1 MDLEKQIE
9 TKLESIASGIASVQE
24 ICDRNTKQITAI
36 DEEQITKINNVVTKN
51 IDAINEIK
59 AKDEKI
65 AASIKNIETTLA
77 RPTNA
82 KEADISEA
90 KIEFLRYFRKGIK
103 PSQSVLEEIASVY
116 AKKICLGGDETA
128 IQLETKSLVEGNNPD
143 GGFWIRPEIASFTV
157 DRIFETSPM
166 RNIAS
171 VITIGTESIDIIV
184 DDNQATGDWVGEV
197 DPRPETDTPQIGL
210 NSIFAHE
217 LAAFPAISQRMLDDA
232 GFDIEAW
239 LQRKVTDIFMRKE
252 NTAFV
257 VGDGSKKPRGFLTY
271 PAWSNVNVY
280 ERNKIAQ
287 LVSSTSASFESDD
300 FISLQ
305 NLLLEGYQS
314 RAVWTMQRAT
324 FGEVMKLKTI
334 DGQYLLNPAIIAE
347 GANQILLG
355 KRVMFFDDMPAI
367 AADALAVSYGDFEV
381 GYTIVDR
388 IGIRILR
395 DPFTN
400 KPFVNFY
407 TTKRVGGDVTNYQSI
422 KILKLAA

>member
-1 MDLEKQIE
+1 MDLDKQIE
-9 TKLESIASGIASVQE
+9 TKLESIASGIAEVQKANDE
-24 ICDRNTKQITAI
+24 LGGRITAL
-36 DEEQITKINNVVTKN
+36 DEEKFAKINDVVTKN
-51 IDAINEIK
+51 IDDLNDIK
-59 AKDEKI
+59 ARGEKVE
-65 AASIKNIETTLA
+65 ASIKNIETTLA

-90 KIEFLRYFRKGIK
+90 KIEFLRYFRKGTA
-103 PSQSVLEEIASVY
+103 PSKSVLEEIASVY
-116 AKKICLGGDETA
+116 AKKICLGGDENE
-128 IQLETKSLVEGNNPD
+128 IQLHTKSLVEGNNPD
-143 GGFWIRPEIASFTV
+143 GGFWIRPEIATFTV

-184 DDNQATGDWVGEV
+184 DDNQAAGDWVGEV
-197 DPRPETDTPQIGL
+197 DPRPETATPQIGL

-232 GFDIEAW
+232 GFDVEAW

-271 PAWSNVNVY
+271 PAWGQVEVY

-287 LVSSTSASFESDD
+287 LVSSVSGSFNSDD
-300 FISLQ
+300 FIDLQ
-305 NLLLEGYQS
+305 GLLLEGYQA
-314 RAVWTMQRAT
+314 RANWTMKRDT
-324 FGEVMKLKTI
+324 FTEVMKLKDL
-334 DGQYLLNPAIIAE
+334 DGQYLLNPSIISE
-347 GANQILLG
+347 GANKLLLG
-355 KRVMFFDDMPAI
+355 KPVMFFDDMPAI
-367 AADALAVSYGDFEV
+367 ATDALAIAYGDFEV

>member
-1 MDLEKQIE
+1 METQKETAAMLEN
-9 TKLESIASGIASVQE
+9 IASGIATVQE
-24 ICDRNTKQITAI
+24 LGERNQKQSAI
-36 DEEQITKINNVVTKN
+36 DGEQIAKITDDVTKTIEALN
-51 IDAINEIK
+51 VIK
-59 AKDEKI
+59 AREEKVEK
-65 AASIKNIETTLA
+65 SIKNLETTLA

-82 KEADISEA
+82 KEAECSEA

-103 PSQSVLEEIASVY
+103 PSTSVLEEIAQVY
-116 AKKICLGGDETA
+116 AKKICLGGDENE
-128 IQLETKSLVEGNNPD
+128 IKLHTKALVEGNNPD
-143 GGFWIRPEIASFTV
+143 GGFWIRPEIATFTV
-157 DRIFETSPM
+157 DRLFETSPM

-171 VITIGTESIDIIV
+171 VITIGAESIDIIV
-184 DDNQATGDWVGEV
+184 DDNQAAGDWVGEV
-197 DPRPETDTPQIGL
+197 DPRPETATPQIGL

-232 GFDIEAW
+232 GFDVEAW

-271 PAWSNVNVY
+271 PAWANVNVY

-287 LVSSTSASFESDD
+287 LDSTVSASFDADD
-300 FISLQ
+300 LISLQ
-305 NLLLEGYQS
+305 NLLLEGYQA

-324 FGEVMKLKTI
+324 FAVAMKLK
-334 DGQYLLNPAIIAE
+334 DLQGQYLLNPSIIAE
-347 GANQILLG
+347 GANKLLLG
-355 KRVMFFDDMPAI
+355 KPVMFFDDMPAL
-367 AADALAVSYGDFEV
+367 ASDALAVAYGDFEV

-388 IGIRILR
+388 IGMRILR

-407 TTKRVGGDVTNYQSI
+407 TTKRVGGDVTNYQSL
-422 KILKLAA
+422 KLLKLAA